1 MPGNARTLLIWLGKS
16 ERPVA
21 ATAAPA
27 ARASSGM
34 ISGTGLAQAKTIG
47 SLAMLRTM
55 SCVSTP
61 GFETPTKTSAPLMA
75 SASVPAT
82 LPWFVQVAISCLM
95 GLRPSRPS

>member
-1 MPGNARTLLIWLGKS
+1 MPGNASTLLIWLGKS

-27 ARASSGM
+27 ASASSGM

-47 SLAMLRTM
+47 SAAIVRTM
-55 SCVSTP
+55 SWVSTP
-61 GFETPTKTSAPLMA
+61 GAETPTKTSAPRTA
-75 SASVPAT
+75 SASVPVT
-82 LPWFVQVAISCLM
+82 PSRLVHVAISAFS